1 LERVAV
7 VLVSTTESGRPVV
20 IKRERECA
28 DTHKLFDFSSKPS
41 KQVHVWIAAP
51 ALRDRPASA
60 TDGAAGGGSGAV
72 PLIRKEAT
80 MTKLNDTQ
88 LILLSTAAAREN
100 GSLIPLPPTIADAG
114 AKAANAIAALLKRG
128 LAHSRFCADNVPFPP
143 FGNSRFL

>member
-1 LERVAV
+1 LLSFWSLRPKVDA
-7 VLVSTTESGRPVV
+7 LLSLSESGNVPTL
-20 IKRERECA
+20 INC
-28 DTHKLFDFSSKPS
+28 FDFSSKPS